1 MRRLIPW
8 MLVGL
13 VAVAGLVGALVGVAG
28 HPSGAP
34 AQPLLSEIIAATRA
48 VGTARFS
55 YSSVTSSPNP
65 LLRSISVGR
74 GAVDFRTDSMTTVE
88 RDRETQISQGD
99 NGPSRRSTQTL
110 VNDQIFI
117 GRTFYTQFG
126 MVSSHFPDRW
136 VKGTFPKA
144 SFGVMGVFDEV
155 DPVGDLDGDLTTPGT
170 KVELLGAGT
179 LGGAAVTRYRVVLPA
194 CAATSHTTGPHD
206 TVGPIALWLDG
217 EGRLV
222 QIRNAMHLTNPA
234 EPFRGVST
242 ITSTIRL
249 SDFGAPV
256 AVAAP
261 KVIPEGE
268 GAVAILLSVHDCQ
281 Q

>member
-1 MRRLIPW
+1 

-28 HPSGAP
+28 HPSAASAEP
-34 AQPLLSEIIAATRA
+34 RLSAIVATLRAA
-48 VGTARFS
+48 GTARFT

-88 RDRETQISQGD
+88 RDKETQISQGD
-99 NGPSRRSTQTL
+99 TGPSRPTTQTL

-117 GRTFYTQFG
+117 GRSFYTQFG
-126 MVSSHFPDRW
+126 IVSSHFPDRW
-136 VKGTFPKA
+136 TKGTFPKA
-144 SFGVMGVFDEV
+144 SFGLLGVFDEV
-155 DPVGDLDGDLTTPGT
+155 DPVGDLEGDLTTHGT
-170 KVELLGAGT
+170 KVELLGPER
-179 LGGAAVTRYRVVLPA
+179 LGGAAVNRYRVVVPA
-194 CAATSHTTGPHD
+194 CAATPHTTGPRD
-206 TVGPIALWLDG
+206 VVGPIDLWLDG

-222 QIRNAMHLTNPA
+222 QIRDAMHVTNPA
-234 EPFRGVST
+234 GAFRGSST

-256 AVAAP
+256 TVSAP

-268 GAVAILLSVHDCQ
+268 GAVAILLSVNGCPQ
-281 Q
+281 